1 MEYEWMLHVLIWS
14 QMASWIR
21 LLFLV
26 NLQSDNE
33 KSTTANQSQIDVGLH
48 PNITNRFEGDQYH
61 VENRSVIVDVFEP
74 TPVADDETTA
84 GSSNDQ
90 IFTGRI
96 TVGAVSVTLI
106 ASLGLAAHLYKR

>member
-1 MEYEWMLHVLIWS
+1 MAIW
-14 QMASWIR
+14 

-48 PNITNRFEGDQYH
+48 PSNITNRFDGDQYH
-61 VENRSVIVDVFEP
+61 VENSTVIVDVFEP
-74 TPVADDETTA
+74 TPVADDETTG

-90 IFTGRI
+90 IIMISI
-96 TVGAVSVTLI
+96 TVGVVSVTLI
-106 ASLGLAAHLYKR
+106 VSLGLAAHLCKR

>member
-1 MEYEWMLHVLIWS
+1 M
-14 QMASWIR
+14 
-21 LLFLV
+21 V

-48 PNITNRFEGDQYH
+48 PSNITNRFEDDQYH
-61 VENRSVIVDVFEP
+61 VESSTVIVDVFEP

-90 IFTGRI
+90 IFTVSI
-96 TVGAVSVTLI
+96 TVGAVGVIFIVLLGI
-106 ASLGLAAHLYKR
+106 AAYSYKR

>member
-1 MEYEWMLHVLIWS
+1 
-14 QMASWIR
+14 MASSIW

-33 KSTTANQSQIDVGLH
+33 KSTTANQSQIDVH
-48 PNITNRFEGDQYH
+48 PNNITNRFEGDQYH
-61 VENRSVIVDVFEP
+61 AENSTVIVDVFEP

-90 IFTGRI
+90 IFTVSI
-96 TVGAVSVTLI
+96 TVGAVGVIFIVLLGI
-106 ASLGLAAHLYKR
+106 AAYSYKR